1 MEKVKLSKTNK
12 YICIH
17 PIYLDRIYKQGS
29 IVTIDNIAQALDL
42 IQKKMIKKYQ
52 AEVEKV
58 GNEALKEKQQID
70 LKQNILEVLRVKYA
84 KQYGKAVPNRYKNN
98 VEWIKAKL

>member
-29 IVTIDNIAQALDL
+29 IVTIDNVAQALNL
-42 IQKKMIKKYQ
+42 IQKKMIKK
-52 AEVEKV
+52 VDDVNEK
-58 GNEALKEKQQID
+58 QID
-70 LKQNILEVLRVKYA
+70 LEENIIDVLRMKYA

>member
-29 IVTIDNIAQALDL
+29 IVTIDNVAQALNL
-42 IQKKMIKKYQ
+42 IQKKMIKK
-52 AEVEKV
+52 VDDVNEK
-58 GNEALKEKQQID
+58 QID
-70 LKQNILEVLRVKYA
+70 LEENIIDVLRMKYA
-84 KQYGKAVPNRYKNN
+84 KQYGKSVPNRYKNN